1 MLVQIIVDALEELLT
16 THIEHELLQHG
27 SALGIGDAVEVD
39 VRVVQIVDRR
49 DDRVGG
55 AQLVLAQCPALLAG
69 AERGPSVLPFR
80 GFGSG
85 ESGRELGEGFV
96 EPQVVPP
103 LHGHVVAEPHV
114 CKLVQHG
121 DHAALGIRVGDLRFE
136 HVLVADGDHADV
148 LHSAG
153 VVFRHV
159 NLVVLGVRI
168 RHAPSLRIE
177 GETLLGDVEQVVDIL
192 GERFGERLTAVHGH
206 RHGATVFVGVFGVP
220 FGVRSC
226 ADGGEVGAHGRR
238 GFEHPQLGGFGFVRA
253 ERAFFGNGFAVGHGC
268 GRHVGGDDPR
278 LGGEHGEVEHGLDVR
293 LVEHGV
299 HAAGIRHFEL
309 RVQVDVAVGRVDA
322 TVQAFT
328 GVGILAQCLDGH
340 FVVRF
345 EVLQFDTAVGERFGR
360 IESFAVEYDF
370 AHFGGDQVK
379 EAGSSRL
386 GVERDGGFGTE
397 ILGSTGQIKFDRVMN
412 RCCDNAFA
420 FFRFDSGEIC
430 SWHVTPYLC

>member
-69 AERGPSVLPFR
+69 AECGPSVLPFR

-192 GERFGERLTAVHGH
+192 GERFGER
-206 RHGATVFVGVFGVP
+206 
-220 FGVRSC
+220 
-226 ADGGEVGAHGRR
+226 
-238 GFEHPQLGGFGFVRA
+238 
-253 ERAFFGNGFAVGHGC
+253 
-268 GRHVGGDDPR
+268 
-278 LGGEHGEVEHGLDVR
+278 
-293 LVEHGV
+293 
-299 HAAGIRHFEL
+299 
-309 RVQVDVAVGRVDA
+309 
-322 TVQAFT
+322 
-328 GVGILAQCLDGH
+328 
-340 FVVRF
+340 
-345 EVLQFDTAVGERFGR
+345 
-360 IESFAVEYDF
+360 
-370 AHFGGDQVK
+370 
-379 EAGSSRL
+379 
-386 GVERDGGFGTE
+386 
-397 ILGSTGQIKFDRVMN
+397 
-412 RCCDNAFA
+412 
-420 FFRFDSGEIC
+420 
-430 SWHVTPYLC
+430 